1 MALKIK
7 QIKDVFMVEG
17 TIISDTVKQFKN
29 HLEFLIIYSKALTI
43 NIDAVTSID
52 KDGMKAIEELY
63 KMALTYKKPF
73 TIVGYGCKEI
83 YEDIL
88 VNDAA

>member
-1 MALKIK
+1 MALRIK

-17 TIISDTVKQFKN
+17 TINSKTVKQFKN

-43 NIDAVTSID
+43 NIDAVTAID
-52 KDGMKAIEELY
+52 KDGMKAIEALH

-73 TIVGYGCKEI
+73 TIIGYGCKEI
-83 YEDIL
+83 YDDIQ
-88 VNDAA
+88 VDDAA